1 MAAITTS
8 NIILPKEVAR
18 GVISKVCDTSIV
30 QTLFT
35 AEPRLGSSPRA
46 WGARRPRWL
55 RRLPPRIIPTSVGS
69 TEPP

>member
-46 WGARRPRWL
+46 WGALSRREILHL
-55 RRLPPRIIPTSVGS
+55 RGGIIPASVGS
-69 TEPP
+69 T